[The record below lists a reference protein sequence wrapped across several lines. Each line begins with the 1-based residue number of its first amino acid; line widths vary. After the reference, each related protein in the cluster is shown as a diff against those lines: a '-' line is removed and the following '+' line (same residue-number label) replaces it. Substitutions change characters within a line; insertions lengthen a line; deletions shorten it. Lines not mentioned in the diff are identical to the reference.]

1 MANLFFDTSALVKR
15 YHDEPGT
22 ETVDA
27 LIEGG
32 DGVVI
37 SSLAIVET
45 ASAFR
50 RKYNQGH
57 VEKESMELLLA
68 AFFREAL
75 EDFQIIPMEESIVQ
89 FSFDLVLDADLRTL
103 DSLQLAAALSIGADD
118 DTVTFVSADRALVS
132 TAESRG
138 LNALDPTK

>member
-1 MANLFFDTSALVKR
+1 MSNLFFDTSALVKR

-32 DGVVI
+32 DGIVI

-50 RKYNQGH
+50 RKYNRGH
-57 VEKESMELLLA
+57 VEKESMEQLLA
-68 AFFREAL
+68 AFFQEAL

-89 FSFDLVLDADLRTL
+89 FSFDLVLDDDLRTL
-103 DSLQLAAALSIGADD
+103 DSLQLAAALSIGADGEN
-118 DTVTFVSADRALVS
+118 VTFVSADMELIS
-132 TAESRG
+132 IAESRG
-138 LNALDPTK
+138 LAALNPME